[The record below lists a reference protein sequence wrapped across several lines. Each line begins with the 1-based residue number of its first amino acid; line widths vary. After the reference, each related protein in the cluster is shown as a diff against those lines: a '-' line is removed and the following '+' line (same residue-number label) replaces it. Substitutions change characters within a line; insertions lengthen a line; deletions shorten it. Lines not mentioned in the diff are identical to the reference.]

1 MRIATRLWIALLVV
15 IVLVLGAGVIA
26 RVRQE
31 QRLLLEVT
39 LRDRRFFAVVLQAA
53 LMRDSDEGDPL
64 EEARRLL
71 QREEIAEAHVS
82 TGLVTLSH
90 DGNLPRPRLPAVD
103 LAPLARNEVV

>member
-15 IVLVLGAGVIA
+15 IVLVLGAGVIT

-53 LMRDSDEGDPL
+53 LMRDRDEGDPL
-64 EEARRLL
+64 EEARW
-71 QREEIAEAHVS
+71 
-82 TGLVTLSH
+82 
-90 DGNLPRPRLPAVD
+90 
-103 LAPLARNEVV
+103 

>member
-15 IVLVLGAGVIA
+15 IVLVLGAGVIT

-53 LMRDSDEGDPL
+53 LMLLALMLFMITSRTIRCLARHASDRASSMPCPVV
-64 EEARRLL
+64 ARRV
-71 QREEIAEAHVS
+71 RRMIS
-82 TGLVTLSH
+82 
-90 DGNLPRPRLPAVD
+90 
-103 LAPLARNEVV
+103 